1 MKTTIDLPDVL
12 YRRAKIRNAAERG
25 TTLRALLTES
35 LEAYLL
41 EPTRTRNRPQ
51 RDRFRTD
58 EAGQFCGWPILQ
70 RSEGDFS
77 RVITDDFIGTRQH
90 ASGRI
95 YGHPG
100 YPEEGV

>member
-12 YRRAKIRNAAERG
+12 YRRAKIRAAERG

-41 EPTRTRNRPQ
+41 EQTPDPELPQ

-58 EAGQFCGWPILQ
+58 ERGWPILQ
-70 RSEGDFS
+70 RFADDS
-77 RVITDDFIGTRQH
+77 RVITDDFINKLRE
-90 ASGRI
+90 
-95 YGHPG
+95 
-100 YPEEGV
+100 EEGV